1 MLPFQLRPTHDLLFK
16 KLLTSEDSTYI
27 LRNFVKDLLGI
38 EFKTLTPK
46 KTYHI
51 DSYKESFE
59 KMTIKLTEVDILA
72 VDEEGSHYTIECQ
85 IQPHHYFQER
95 AIFYLTEAYRS
106 SFGNQEIEAFIKD
119 NNFSALRPAY
129 GINIVD
135 FHVFDKEQEAL
146 QIFRLL
152 NEKTYQPFLGFKG
165 KEPLILSFLSL
176 KNKHLEKNHPAYH
189 WQYFL
194 KTGEVRQEAPSYIK
208 EAKEK
213 IDYYQLDEEE
223 KTMIMRVN
231 KAEESF
237 NAKLSTRLIEAEE
250 KVRREGREEVREEVH
265 EEAQLKWEQVAR
277 ENVVR
282 MLKDQMPIE
291 KISEYSSL
299 SLEAIK
305 KIKYT
310 HMD

>member
-250 KVRREGREEVREEVH
+250 KGEKKER
-265 EEAQLKWEQVAR
+265 LKWEQEAR
-277 ENVVR
+277 ENVMR
-282 MLKDQMPIE
+282 MLKDQMSVE

-305 KIKYT
+305 KIKDT

>member
-223 KTMIMRVN
+223 KTMIMRIN

-250 KVRREGREEVREEVH
+250 KGEKKER
-265 EEAQLKWEQVAR
+265 LKWEQEAR

-282 MLKDQMPIE
+282 MLKDQMPVE

-305 KIKYT
+305 KIKET

>member
-1 MLPFQLRPTHDLLFK
+1 
-16 KLLTSEDSTYI
+16 
-27 LRNFVKDLLGI
+27 
-38 EFKTLTPK
+38 
-46 KTYHI
+46 
-51 DSYKESFE
+51 
-59 KMTIKLTEVDILA
+59 MTIKLTEVDILA

-250 KVRREGREEVREEVH
+250 KGEKKER
-265 EEAQLKWEQVAR
+265 LKWEQEAR

-282 MLKDQMPIE
+282 MLKDQMPVE

-305 KIKYT
+305 KIKDT